1 MFPIIRILTKNIAM
15 GSDQKFAVQYLKV
28 TKRFLLPDKKEWK
41 PYISYSG
48 LPDDL
53 FWFTS
58 LANLEKEILLKIK
71 RELISN
77 WAR

>member
-1 MFPIIRILTKNIAM
+1 MFPIIRILTKNISI
-15 GSDQKFAVQYLKV
+15 GGGQTFAVQYLKV
-28 TKRFLLPDKKEWK
+28 TKRFILPDKKEWK

-58 LANLEKEILLKIK
+58 LANMEKEILLKIK
-71 RELISN
+71 REL
-77 WAR
+77 A

>member
-1 MFPIIRILTKNIAM
+1 MFPIIRIIKKNI
-15 GSDQKFAVQYLKV
+15 GISGGEKFAVQYLKV
-28 TKRFLLPDKKEWK
+28 TKRFVLPDKKEWK

-58 LANLEKEILLKIK
+58 LASLEKEIIQKIK
-71 RELISN
+71 FELI
-77 WAR
+77 

>member
-1 MFPIIRILTKNIAM
+1 MIMFPIIRIIKKNIGINSGA
-15 GSDQKFAVQYLKV
+15 KFAVQYLKV
-28 TKRFLLPDKKEWK
+28 TKRFILPDKKEWK

-58 LANLEKEILLKIK
+58 LASLEKEIIQKIK
-71 RELISN
+71 FELI
-77 WAR
+77 

>member
-1 MFPIIRILTKNIAM
+1 MIMFPIIRIIKKNI
-15 GSDQKFAVQYLKV
+15 GISGGEKFAVQYLKV
-28 TKRFLLPDKKEWK
+28 TKRFVLPDKKEWK

-58 LANLEKEILLKIK
+58 LASLEKEIIQKIK
-71 RELISN
+71 FELI
-77 WAR
+77 

>member
-1 MFPIIRILTKNIAM
+1 MFPIIRIIKKNIVIGG
-15 GSDQKFAVQYLKV
+15 GSKFAVEYLKV
-28 TKRFLLPDKKEWK
+28 TKRFILPDKKEWK

-58 LANLEKEILLKIK
+58 LASLEKEIIQKIK
-71 RELISN
+71 FELI
-77 WAR
+77 